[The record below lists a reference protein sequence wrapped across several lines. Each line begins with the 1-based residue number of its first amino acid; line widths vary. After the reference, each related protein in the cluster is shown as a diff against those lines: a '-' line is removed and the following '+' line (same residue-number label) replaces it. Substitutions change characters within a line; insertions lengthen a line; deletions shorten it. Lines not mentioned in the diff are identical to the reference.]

1 MAYVTYRL
9 EESVITTANR
19 IYVNPDYAAEFE
31 NNFRNRAGLVDH
43 MPGFI
48 RNQLLR
54 PVNQGDP
61 YIVFTT
67 WASREHFEAWVGS
80 DEFKQGHARS
90 GSLPREAFT
99 GQNQLEMHVVIL
111 DSEDPDLEVEEQS
124 RPFKFGH

>member
-1 MAYVTYRL
+1 M
-9 EESVITTANR
+9 ITTANR
-19 IYVNPDYAAEFE
+19 IYVNPAFAAEFE

-43 MPGFI
+43 MPGFL

-54 PVNQGDP
+54 PVNDGDP

-67 WASREHFEAWVGS
+67 WASRADFEAWVRS

-99 GQNQLEMHVVIL
+99 AQNKLELHIVVL
-111 DSEDPDLEVEEQS
+111 DSENPDLEVETESQ
-124 RPFKFGH
+124 PFKFGH